1 MIEQH
6 AVILSTEGDSHGHPP
21 MATIEVVRKTACG
34 LCGKTRGCGNA
45 IWGKIFAHKSTSFK
59 AQNNIEARVG
69 QYVIVGI
76 DENAL
81 MKSALLLYIVPLAA
95 MLTGA
100 ILMSQIFQSDIAQMF
115 GAIVGLIIGFIW
127 VKGHTTGHLYYE
139 KHQPTIL
146 RLDNEWQ
153 EVDTVK
159 FQ

>member
-6 AVILSTEGDSHGHPP
+6 AVILSTESDNGNPP
-21 MATIEVVRKTACG
+21 MANIEVVRKTACG

-59 AQNNIEARVG
+59 AQNNIEARAG
-69 QYVIVGI
+69 QHVIVGI

-81 MKSALLLYIVPLAA
+81 MKSALLLYMVPLAV
-95 MLTGA
+95 MLIGA
-100 ILMSQIFQSDIAQMF
+100 ILMSQIYQSEIAQMF
-115 GAIVGLIIGFIW
+115 GAIAGLIIGFIW
-127 VKGHTTGHLYYE
+127 VKGHTAGHLYYE

-146 RLDNEWQ
+146 RLDNEGQ